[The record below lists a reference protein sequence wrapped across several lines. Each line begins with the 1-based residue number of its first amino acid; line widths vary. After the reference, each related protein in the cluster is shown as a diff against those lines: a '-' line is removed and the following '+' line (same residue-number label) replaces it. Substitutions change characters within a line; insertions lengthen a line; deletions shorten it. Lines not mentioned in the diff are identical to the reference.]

1 MIDYQYCMII
11 SHHKFQQNTAAD
23 GDALFSASF
32 FYLLYLEH
40 KNLNDILE
48 FIYWLNLYLIDEFPL
63 LAVEE
68 LSIETIY
75 PMVHGF
81 ICPFNL
87 LIYTVCGYA

>member
-1 MIDYQYCMII
+1 MTDYQYYI
-11 SHHKFQQNTAAD
+11 SHHKFQQNTAED

-32 FYLLYLEH
+32 NSLLYLVH
-40 KNLNDILE
+40 TNLNDILE
-48 FIYWLNLYLIDEFPL
+48 FTYWLNLYLINEFPL

-68 LSIETIY
+68 LNNESIY

-87 LIYTVCGYA
+87 LIYTVCNFA